1 LPVVDE
7 PEDHPSGSSFSSGRH
22 APVATALTAPDP
34 ALRHPILF
42 PLAQI
47 MIDNQSSLRL
57 KLLRFPPIIGVMYIH
72 AYGTV
77 IHYPGGSFG
86 TADLNSL
93 TNVIRILL
101 SEGIAR
107 TAVPLFF
114 LMSGYLFFATFHWSQ
129 QTYLAKILSR
139 LRSLLIPFLFWNLAV
154 LAFFA
159 LAQAVPA
166 TQPYFTGL
174 GKKIAEYGLFD
185 YVNAV
190 FGLTGYPIA
199 YHFWFIR
206 DLMLLVLLAPALAAI
221 VRFVPIPFFL
231 AVYVCWVTESWPVSM
246 PGAVGVFFFS
256 AGALCGIREQSLFA
270 FDRFSRVIYLIYAP
284 LLIAD
289 VVWYEAW
296 FNVYIHRTGLI
307 FGVLAALCVTRQ
319 ILGVP
324 WLCKGLVALGGASFF
339 VYAAHEP
346 LLGVARLLAFKY
358 VPLDGAYT
366 MLALY
371 LGIPLLVTATLA
383 GCHSILRMLC
393 PRLLSLITGGR

>member
-1 LPVVDE
+1 
-7 PEDHPSGSSFSSGRH
+7 
-22 APVATALTAPDP
+22 
-34 ALRHPILF
+34 
-42 PLAQI
+42 
-47 MIDNQSSLRL
+47 MIDNESSLRL
-57 KLLRFPPIIGVMYIH
+57 KLLRFPPIIGVIYIH

-77 IHYPGGSFG
+77 IHYSGGSLG

-129 QTYLAKILSR
+129 QTYLNKILSR
-139 LRSLLIPFLFWNLAV
+139 LRSLLIPFLFWNLAA
-154 LAFFA
+154 LAFIA
-159 LAQAVPA
+159 LAQAIPSI
-166 TQPYFTGL
+166 QPYFTGL

-190 FGLTGYPIA
+190 FGLKGYPIA

-231 AVYVCWVTESWPVSM
+231 AVYVCWVTESWPISM
-246 PGAVGVFFFS
+246 PAAVGVLFFS
-256 AGALCGIREQSLFA
+256 AGALCGVKGQSLFA
-270 FDRFSRVIYLIYAP
+270 FDRFAKLIYLAYVP

-296 FNVYIHRTGLI
+296 FNVYLHRTGLI
-307 FGVLAALCVTRQ
+307 VGVLAALCVTKH
-319 ILGVP
+319 ILRFP
-324 WLCKGLVALGGASFF
+324 WLCKALVAVGGASFF

-346 LLGVARLLAFKY
+346 LLGIVRMLAFKY
-358 VPLDGAYT
+358 IPLDGAYT

-371 LGIPLLVTATLA
+371 LGIPLLVMAVLVV
-383 GCHSILRMLC
+383 CHRILSTLC
-393 PRLLSLITGGR
+393 PRPLSLITGGR